1 MPTACIDDLD
11 GLDYIE
17 RVKTQQKNWIGR
29 STGTEVTFKTNTED
43 DITVYTT
50 RVDTLFGV
58 TYTVI
63 SPGAPASQEVEA
75 AHQKLGGRGRAI
87 SRPQR
92 GNPTLSA
99 AN

>member
-1 MPTACIDDLD
+1 MT

-63 SPGAPASQEVEA
+63 SPEHPLLNKWKPTAFENWADVEA
-75 AHQKLGGRGRAI
+75 YQAGGR
-87 SRPQR
+87 PQVR
-92 GNPTLSA
+92 F
-99 AN
+99 

>member
-1 MPTACIDDLD
+1 MLRITKYADRLADDLD
-11 GLDYIE
+11 LEGLDYIE

-63 SPGAPASQEVEA
+63 SRSI
-75 AHQKLGGRGRAI
+75 RC
-87 SRPQR
+87 
-92 GNPTLSA
+92 
-99 AN
+99 